1 MATHSSIL
9 AGESHGQRSLV
20 GESPWGHQESDRTE
34 ATEDAYKAWLTESQ
48 RNGLIVR
55 APCQPAPSGI

>member
-9 AGESHGQRSLV
+9 AGEPHGQRSLL
-20 GESPWGHQESDRTE
+20 GESPWGRQESDRTE

-48 RNGLIVR
+48 RNGLTVR
-55 APCQPAPSGI
+55 APCQPPPSGI